1 MTCTHPEYFLT
12 MSNLKDTWQY
22 ISSFGD
28 EQPIAHYPSK
38 IGPDIE
44 VSLINGRYQLNAG
57 NVNYSY
63 GPLHDTFRR
72 YFNLEPPASG
82 KNIPVLILGFG
93 GGSIATIL
101 RNELE
106 MPNPITGV
114 DLDEMVIKA
123 GREHFDLDKLP
134 DVDIVIEDAF
144 EFIKKCQQKFS
155 LIAVDIYINDKVPEK
170 FMQAEFIAEISRCLE
185 PGGKLVFNKLV
196 SGIDER
202 AELKQLEA
210 LFENYFKEVKTF
222 KIPINKF
229 SPNMMITGVGR
240 E

>member
-1 MTCTHPEYFLT
+1 

-22 ISSFGD
+22 ISSFGN

-44 VSLINGRYQLNAG
+44 VSLINGRYQINAG

-63 GPLHDTFRR
+63 GPLHDAFRR
-72 YFNLEPPASG
+72 YFNLDPPAYG
-82 KNIPVLILGFG
+82 KNSRVLILGFG

-123 GREHFDLDKLP
+123 GREHFDLEKLP
-134 DVDIVIEDAF
+134 DVDIVIDDAF
-144 EFIKKCQQKFS
+144 EFIKKCEYKFS
-155 LIAVDIYINDKVPEK
+155 LIAVDLYINDKVPEK
-170 FMQAEFIAEISRCLE
+170 FMQAGFIVEINRCLE

-196 SGIDER
+196 SGNDDKVK
-202 AELKQLEA
+202 LKQLETI
-210 LFENYFKEVKTF
+210 FKTYFDEVKTF
-222 KIPINKF
+222 KVPVNKF
-229 SPNMMITGVGR
+229 SPNMMVTGVGR
-240 E
+240 K

>member
-1 MTCTHPEYFLT
+1 

-22 ISSFGD
+22 ISSFGN

-44 VSLINGRYQLNAG
+44 VSLINGRYQINAG

-63 GPLHDTFRR
+63 GPLHDAFRR
-72 YFNLEPPASG
+72 YFNLDSPAYG
-82 KNIPVLILGFG
+82 KNSRVLILGFG

-123 GREHFDLDKLP
+123 GREHFDLEKLP
-134 DVDIVIEDAF
+134 DVDIVIDDAF
-144 EFIKKCQQKFS
+144 EFIKKCENKFS
-155 LIAVDIYINDKVPEK
+155 LIAVDLYINDKVPGK
-170 FMQAEFIAEISRCLE
+170 FMQAGFIAEISRCLE

-196 SGIDER
+196 SGNHDK
-202 AELKQLEA
+202 AELKQLETI
-210 LFENYFKEVKTF
+210 FKSYFDEVKTF
-222 KIPINKF
+222 KVPVNKF
-229 SPNMMITGVGR
+229 SPNMMVTGVGR
-240 E
+240 K

>member
-1 MTCTHPEYFLT
+1 

-22 ISSFGD
+22 ISSFGN
-28 EQPIAHYPSK
+28 EQPIAHYQSK

-57 NVNYSY
+57 RVNYSY
-63 GPLHDTFRR
+63 GPLHDAFRR
-72 YFNLEPPASG
+72 YFTLDPPMSG
-82 KNIPVLILGFG
+82 ENFPVLILGFG

-123 GREHFDLDKLP
+123 GKEHFDLEKLP
-134 DVDIVIEDAF
+134 DVNIFIDDAL
-144 EFIKKCQQKFS
+144 EFIEKCRQKFS

-170 FMQAEFIAEISRCLE
+170 FMQAGFIAEISRCLV
-185 PGGKLVFNKLV
+185 PDGKLVFNKLV
-196 SGIDER
+196 SDKDDQT
-202 AELKQLEA
+202 ELEELESI
-210 LFENYFKEVKTF
+210 FKNHFKEVKTF
-222 KIPINKF
+222 KVPVNKF
-229 SPNMMITGVGR
+229 SPNMMVTGVGK
-240 E
+240 

>member
-1 MTCTHPEYFLT
+1 MSLINPEEFLS

-22 ISSFGD
+22 ISSFGN

-44 VSLINGRYQLNAG
+44 VSLINGRYQINAG
-57 NVNYSY
+57 SVNYSY

-72 YFNLEPPASG
+72 YFNIDPPVSG
-82 KNIPVLILGFG
+82 KKKPVLILGFG

-101 RNELE
+101 RRELE

-123 GREHFDLDKLP
+123 GKEHFDLEKLI
-134 DVDIVIEDAF
+134 DVDIVIDDAF
-144 EFIKKCQQKFS
+144 EFIKKCHQKFS
-155 LIAVDIYINDKVPEK
+155 LIAVDLYINDKVPEK
-170 FMQAEFIAEISRCLE
+170 FMQPGFIAEISRCLE

-196 SGIDER
+196 SGNQDKI
-202 AELKQLEA
+202 ELKQLESI
-210 LFENYFKEVKTF
+210 FESYFDGVKTF
-222 KIPINKF
+222 KVPVNKF
-229 SPNMMITGVGR
+229 SPNMMVTGVGR
-240 E
+240 

>member
-1 MTCTHPEYFLT
+1 

-22 ISSFGD
+22 ISSFSN

-44 VSLINGRYQLNAG
+44 VSLINGRYQINAG
-57 NVNYSY
+57 SVNYSY

-72 YFNLEPPASG
+72 YFNLDPPISG
-82 KNIPVLILGFG
+82 KNSPVLILGFG

-101 RNELE
+101 RRELE

-123 GREHFDLDKLP
+123 GKEHFDLEKLE
-134 DVDIVIEDAF
+134 DVDIVIDDAF
-144 EFIKKCQQKFS
+144 EYIQKCRQKFN
-155 LIAVDIYINDKVPEK
+155 LIAVDLYINDKVPEK
-170 FMQAEFIAEISRCLE
+170 FMQAGFIAEISRCLE

-196 SGIDER
+196 SGNQDKV
-202 AELKQLEA
+202 ELKQLETI
-210 LFENYFKEVKTF
+210 FKSFFDEVKTI
-222 KIPINKF
+222 KVPVNKF
-229 SPNMMITGVGR
+229 SPNMMVTGVGR
-240 E
+240 N

>member
-1 MTCTHPEYFLT
+1 
-12 MSNLKDTWQY
+12 MSNLKDTWHY
-22 ISSFGD
+22 ISSFGS
-28 EQPIAHYPSK
+28 EQPIAVYPSK

-63 GPLHDTFRR
+63 GPLHDGFRR
-72 YFNLEPPASG
+72 YFNIDPPMLG
-82 KNIPVLILGFG
+82 KHSQVLVLGFG

-106 MPNPITGV
+106 LPNSITGV

-123 GREHFDLDKLP
+123 GREHFNLDKIP
-134 DVDIVIEDAF
+134 DVEIVIEDAF
-144 EFIKKCQQKFS
+144 EFIKKCQHKFS
-155 LIAVDIYINDKVPEK
+155 LIAVDLYINDKVPEK
-170 FMQAEFIAEISRCLE
+170 FMQAEFIAEVSRCLE
-185 PGGKLVFNKLV
+185 SGGKLVFNKLV
-196 SGIDER
+196 SGLDDR
-202 AELKQLEA
+202 AEFKQLEA

-222 KIPINKF
+222 KISVNKF